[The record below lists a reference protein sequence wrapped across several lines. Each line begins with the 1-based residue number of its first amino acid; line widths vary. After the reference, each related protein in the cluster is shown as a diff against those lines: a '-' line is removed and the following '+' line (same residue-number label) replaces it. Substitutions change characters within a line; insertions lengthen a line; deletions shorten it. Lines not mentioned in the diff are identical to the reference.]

1 MTVLQAIVSLL
12 YDHDTVVVPA
22 LGAFVRH
29 DESARVNVITNE
41 FQRPTSTLSFDAS
54 QREENPL
61 LMEHLMLYGELSDE
75 DARQEIAAFV
85 ADCYAK
91 LREGETVILEGIGTL
106 RFNKFQEPEFEPEP
120 SADFNAEAF
129 GLEDLEA
136 QSVFTGDPV
145 KPATVPVE
153 PVGTPVDDSTSDD
166 DTHPNRGWLWLL
178 LIFLIAGGLGWLVY
192 TEMKSPDGVID
203 PPVAVDSTGL
213 ASPTDLLPFDGE
225 IDTVL
230 VTESSSPQ
238 QLDSLQPTPEGPTEI
253 EKPGPKGPVEVE
265 QPTPEAPVG
274 VEKPN
279 PNGPTEVV
287 KPNPASK
294 AFIIGGCFGV
304 QENAL
309 NMAMEAFNQGCSEA
323 FVMQRGNKFF
333 VCYGQYPSSTEA
345 KAALPEIHEKYNQKA
360 WILTK

>member
-1 MTVLQAIVSLL
+1 MTVLQAIISLL
-12 YDHDTVVVPA
+12 YDHDIVVVPA

-41 FQRPTSTLSFDAS
+41 FQRPTSILSFDAS

-91 LREGETVILEGIGTL
+91 LREGEAVILEGIGTL
-106 RFNKFQEPEFEPEP
+106 RFNSFQEPEFEPEP

-136 QSVFTGDPV
+136 QSVFLTEPVNPVVVPADPV
-145 KPATVPVE
+145 VV
-153 PVGTPVDDSTSDD
+153 PVDDSESDD
-166 DTHPNRGWLWLL
+166 DSHPRRRWLWLL
-178 LIFLIAGGLGWLVY
+178 LVLLIAGGMGWFVY
-192 TEMKSPDGVID
+192 TELTSSGGEIDPPVVID
-203 PPVAVDSTGL
+203 PPVTVDSTEL
-213 ASPTDLLPFDGE
+213 ASSAEE
-225 IDTVL
+225 IDTSL
-230 VTESSSPQ
+230 VSEPSSPQ
-238 QLDSLQPTPEGPTEI
+238 QVDSLQPNPEESAEI
-253 EKPGPKGPVEVE
+253 EKPNPEGSVEVE
-265 QPTPEAPVG
+265 QPAHETPAE
-274 VEKPN
+274 VEQPHSH
-279 PNGPTEVV
+279 GPTEVV
-287 KPNPASK
+287 KPNPDSK

-309 NMAMEAFNQGCSEA
+309 NMAKEAFDKGCAEA
-323 FVMQRGNKFF
+323 FVMQRGSKFF
-333 VCYGQYPSSTEA
+333 VCYGQYSSSTDA
-345 KAALPEIHEKYNQKA
+345 KAALPEILEKYNPKA

>member
-1 MTVLQAIVSLL
+1 MTVLQAIISLL

-41 FQRPTSTLSFDAS
+41 FQRPTSSISFDAS

-85 ADCYAK
+85 ADFYAK
-91 LREGETVILEGIGTL
+91 LREGETVVLKGIGTL
-106 RFNKFQEPEFEPEP
+106 YFNNFQEPVFEPEP

-136 QSVFTGDPV
+136 QSVFTGELV
-145 KPATVPVE
+145 KPVIAPTE
-153 PVGTPVDDSTSDD
+153 PVGVPVDDSASDED
-166 DTHPNRGWLWLL
+166 SHPRRRWLWLPL
-178 LIFLIAGGLGWLVY
+178 MLLIAGGLGWLVY
-192 TEMKSPDGVID
+192 TELTSPGGEID
-203 PPVAVDSTGL
+203 PPVVVDST
-213 ASPTDLLPFDGE
+213 AMVSPTNQITPDGE

-230 VTESSSPQ
+230 ASESSVQQ
-238 QLDSLQPTPEGPTEI
+238 QLDSLQPNTE
-253 EKPGPKGPVEVE
+253 GPVEME
-265 QPTPEAPVG
+265 KPQPEDTAEDVKPQPEGTAE

-294 AFIIGGCFGV
+294 AFIIGGCFSV

-309 NMAMEAFNQGCSEA
+309 NMAMEAFNQGCAQA
-323 FVMQRGNKFF
+323 FVMQRGSKFF
-333 VCYGQYPSSTEA
+333 VCYGQYPSGADA
-345 KAALPEIHEKYNQKA
+345 KAALPEILEKYNQKA

>member
-1 MTVLQAIVSLL
+1 MTVLQD
-12 YDHDTVVVPA
+12 DHDTVVVPA

-41 FQRPTSTLSFDAS
+41 FQRPTSSIGFDAS

-61 LMEHLMLYGELSDE
+61 LMEHLMLYAELSDE

-91 LREGETVILEGIGTL
+91 LREGETVVLEGIGTL
-106 RFNKFQEPEFEPEP
+106 CFNSFQEPVFEPEP

-136 QSVFTGDPV
+136 QSVFTGELV
-145 KPATVPVE
+145 KPAIVPAE
-153 PVGTPVDDSTSDD
+153 PVDAPIADSVPDED
-166 DTHPNRGWLWLL
+166 PRPHRRWLWLL
-178 LIFLIAGGLGWLVY
+178 PILLIVGGIGWFVY
-192 TEMKSPDGVID
+192 TELTSPGREID
-203 PPVAVDSTGL
+203 PPVVVDSTEL
-213 ASPTDLLPFDGE
+213 VSPSDPIYPGGE

-230 VTESSSPQ
+230 VPDSSDQQ
-238 QLDSLQPTPEGPTEI
+238 QLDSLQPNPEDAAEVEKPQPEGPAEVENSQPTD
-253 EKPGPKGPVEVE
+253 PVE
-265 QPTPEAPVG
+265 

-287 KPNPASK
+287 KPNPASR
-294 AFIIGGCFGV
+294 AFIIGGCFSV

-309 NMAMEAFNQGCSEA
+309 NMAMEAFNQGCAEA
-323 FVMQRGNKFF
+323 FVMQRGSKFF
-333 VCYGQYPSSTEA
+333 VCYGQYPSGTDA
-345 KAALPEIHEKYNQKA
+345 KAALPVILEKYNTKA

>member
-1 MTVLQAIVSLL
+1 MTVLQAIISLL

-41 FQRPTSTLSFDAS
+41 FQRPSSSISFDAS

-61 LMEHLMLYGELSDE
+61 LMEYMMLYGEFSDE

-85 ADCYAK
+85 ADCYSK
-91 LREGETVILEGIGTL
+91 LREGETVTLEGIGTL
-106 RFNKFQEPEFEPEP
+106 CFNNFQEPVFEPEP
-120 SADFNAEAF
+120 SADFNTEAF

-136 QSVFTGDPV
+136 QSVFTGEPI
-145 KPATVPVE
+145 KPLSVPIE
-153 PVGTPVDDSTSDD
+153 PVDIPIDDSTSDED
-166 DTHPNRGWLWLL
+166 PRPHRGWLWLL
-178 LIFLIAGGLGWLVY
+178 LILLIAGGIGWFVY
-192 TEMKSPDGVID
+192 TELASPGGEID
-203 PPVAVDSTGL
+203 PPVDVDSTGL
-213 ASPTDLLPFDGE
+213 VSPNDLNTIDVG

-230 VTESSSPQ
+230 APDSSSQQ
-238 QLDSLQPTPEGPTEI
+238 QLDSLQLNPEGPIEV
-253 EKPGPKGPVEVE
+253 EKPQPEGPAE
-265 QPTPEAPVG
+265 

-294 AFIIGGCFGV
+294 AFIIGGCFSV

-309 NMAMEAFNQGCSEA
+309 NMAMEAFNQGCTKA
-323 FVMQRGNKFF
+323 FVMQRGSKFF
-333 VCYGQYPSSTEA
+333 VCYGQYPSGTDA
-345 KAALPEIHEKYNQKA
+345 KAALPEILEKYNPKA